1 MQVFYNF
8 NFHGYKGNLKG
19 NKIKS
24 TKSNNGLKMNEL
36 DFSLTRRLLCIVLV
50 LLLILLFKKWHS
62 NEEIDATI

>member
-1 MQVFYNF
+1 
-8 NFHGYKGNLKG
+8 
-19 NKIKS
+19 
-24 TKSNNGLKMNEL
+24 MNEL